1 MPDLASVRRAYA
13 ERLRTTG
20 KLKSQA
26 LVEALAR
33 VPREHFLG
41 PGPWQI
47 ATVTPAGIRYV
58 STPDDNPQH
67 LYADVLVAIDAS
79 RGLNNGMPSGL
90 ASWIDALEL
99 RAGERVVHLGCGT
112 GYYTAILA
120 EIVGPPGRVVGI
132 DIDAHLAQQA
142 GQNLAGYSQVAVWYG
157 DDFPFEPGTADAIFV
172 NAGATHPLPKWVDAL
187 GPGGRLLI
195 PLTGSSGS
203 ESFGVGGMFLLRH
216 TRAGFEVSVVS
227 GVAIY
232 PCVGVRDASLNQELL
247 RRRGTERQVHSFR
260 RDAHQPDTSCWLHTR
275 YGCFSTLYLG
285 TDSRT

>member
-1 MPDLASVRRAYA
+1 MSDLASVRRAYA
-13 ERLRTTG
+13 DRLRTTG

-33 VPREHFLG
+33 VPRERFLG

-47 ATVTPAGIRYV
+47 ANVTPDGIRYV
-58 STPDDNPQH
+58 STPDDNPKH

-99 RAGERVVHLGCGT
+99 RTGERVVHIGCGT

-120 EIVGPPGRVVGI
+120 EIVGPTGRVVGI
-132 DIDAHLAQQA
+132 DIDAQLAQQA
-142 GQNLAGYSQVAVWYG
+142 AQNLVGYRKVAVWHG
-157 DDFPFEPGTADAIFV
+157 DDFPFERGSADAIFV

-187 GPGGRLLI
+187 SLGGRLLI
-195 PLTGSSGS
+195 PLTASTGS
-203 ESFGVGGMFLLRH
+203 EGFGVGGMFLLRH
-216 TRAGFEVSVVS
+216 MRGGFEVSVVS
-227 GVAIY
+227 AVAIY
-232 PCVGVRDASLNQELL
+232 PAAGVRDASLNQELL

-260 RDAHQPDTSCWLHTR
+260 RDAHQPDTTCWLHTR
-275 YGCFSTLYLG
+275 YGCFSMLYLG